1 MLLFGGE
8 FRVRHRAPFDNA
20 RTRKPSKG
28 GKRRLAI
35 VAAARI
41 PAHKIW

>member
-8 FRVRHRAPFDNA
+8 FHAKTALFDNT
-20 RTRKPSKG
+20 RRRKPSKD

-35 VAAARI
+35 VAAV
-41 PAHKIW
+41 